1 MAEAAQQELR
11 PPFRVP
17 QSIFLE
23 PDCQMGSLMIFYR
36 WKSVLGL
43 FVSNY
48 VLVMTS
54 GELTQNMALSG

>member
-1 MAEAAQQELR
+1 
-11 PPFRVP
+11 VP